1 MSFSSISRGAQQ
13 LCDALPMLFPTL
25 LSAYKPDEEEIA
37 AAIEE
42 EGEDDD
48 DAELPEPSTVLV
60 SLVLSLLQRP
70 SAFVKAVSQQ
80 VVEGFAQEFG
90 QQAVGLL
97 VETIAPSP
105 TLEDQQQQEEEEIQV
120 EGEGEGKKESVSKK
134 KGKKIDSDEVDHQ
147 DDEGDSSDSDSDS
160 DDDDDDQ
167 IDEKFREELLRALEA
182 GGLAPVMNEDQDSDD
197 DDVEENESEE
207 ELLDDEAMME
217 LDDKLADIFRANG
230 GGATK
235 NKKRELSPSF
245 SFSRFITYFLLLSSR

>member
-37 AAIEE
+37 AIEE
-42 EGEDDD
+42 KGEDDD
-48 DAELPEPSTVLV
+48 DAEVPEPSTVLV

-105 TLEDQQQQEEEEIQV
+105 TLEDQQQEQEEIQV
-120 EGEGEGKKESVSKK
+120 EDTEGKKESVSK
-134 KGKKIDSDEVDHQ
+134 KGKKIDSDEVDQ
-147 DDEGDSSDSDSDS
+147 DDEGDSSDSDD

-167 IDEKFREELLRALEA
+167 VDEKFREELLRALEA

-197 DDVEENESEE
+197 DDDEENESEE

-235 NKKRELSPSF
+235 NKKRELLPSF
-245 SFSRFITYFLLLSSR
+245 SFSLFFCLFSSPFV